1 MGALLTISNVLIIA
15 AVMAV
20 VGFFLGRGRAVGA
33 AGGDQRTLHSRPRQ
47 HGWHVALATF
57 VPAFVLLAVWAFL
70 SGLLAN
76 IYAEAIIADDEP
88 TVTLPAQER
97 DGLTEREIEIRE
109 EVRRGLLIT
118 NVKALAVAIDGYIA
132 NGAATEEEVAAWNAD
147 FAPLQERLQADGQY
161 VASQV
166 TRGMLRYAQQLRGFQ
181 STLGWVGPL
190 AGLILAV
197 AGFALSLLMVNRA
210 FRARVAVE
218 GWTLGFLVF
227 ASTMAILTT
236 IAILAALTLPSLTFF
251 REYGVFNFLFGLE
264 WAPAGDVAG
273 VPEGENGAYES
284 ALGFLPLIWGTLYIS
299 LVALL
304 VAVPLGLFAAIYLSE
319 FASKRFRAIIKPA
332 LEILAGVP
340 TIVYGIFA
348 LVTIGPFLQAV
359 VGSTIMPNTVSVVTA
374 GVVMGMML
382 VPFVSS
388 LSDDV
393 INAVPQAMRDGS
405 LGLGAT
411 PSETVTKVIL
421 PAALPGI
428 VGAVV
433 LAASR
438 AIGETMIVVL
448 AAGALS
454 NVTGLEANPFGA
466 VVTVTTRIV
475 AVLLG
480 EGSGFDSIDVLA
492 VFSLAF
498 TLFFITLG
506 LNLLA
511 QRIVAK
517 YREQYD

>member
-1 MGALLTISNVLIIA
+1 MSAFLTIPFVLLIVLVLA
-15 AVMAV
+15 S
-20 VGFFLGRGRAVGA
+20 VGYFLGRSRAKQSVNGEV
-33 AGGDQRTLHSRPRQ
+33 QRLHSLPAQ
-47 HGWHVALATF
+47 HGWHVALASAI
-57 VPAFVLLAVWAFL
+57 PAFVLLLIGSFAT
-70 SGLLAN
+70 GLASN
-76 IYAEAIIADDEP
+76 IYVASIIPADQPEIQVPLDMR
-88 TVTLPAQER
+88 AN
-97 DGLTEREIEIRE
+97 LTEREIEIRTE
-109 EVRRGLLIT
+109 GRRDLFIG
-118 NVKALAVAIDGYIA
+118 NVQNLAVAIDGYIA
-132 NGAATEEEVAAWNAD
+132 NGNATEEEVQGWSVD
-147 FAPLQERLQADGQY
+147 FAPLQERLRADGQ
-161 VASQV
+161 VVGTAV
-166 TRGMLRYAQQLRGFQ
+166 TPGALRFALQLRNFNDAVAVGLPAMALIISVIGFAI
-181 STLGWVGPL
+181 S
-190 AGLILAV
+190 LILIKPD
-197 AGFALSLLMVNRA
+197 
-210 FRARVAVE
+210 FRARLSVE
-218 GWTLGFLVF
+218 RWTGGFLFF
-227 ASTMAILTT
+227 AATMAILTT
-236 IAILAALTLPSLTFF
+236 IAILYALTAPSITFF
-251 REYGVFNFLFGLE
+251 TEYGFFNFLLGLE
-264 WAPAGDVAG
+264 WAPASDVVG
-273 VPEGENGAYES
+273 VPQGPDGEYES
-284 ALGFLPLIWGTLYIS
+284 ELGFLPLIWGTLYIA

-304 VAVPLGLFAAIYLSE
+304 VAVPLGLLAAIYLSE
-319 FASKRFRAIIKPA
+319 FAGKTVRAWVKPA

-348 LVTIGPFLQAV
+348 LVTIGPFLQSV

-393 INAVPQAMRDGS
+393 INAVPQSLRDGS

-411 PSETVTKVIL
+411 PSETVTNVIL

-428 VGAVV
+428 VGAIV

-454 NVTGLEANPFGA
+454 SVQGIEPNPFGA

-475 AVLLG
+475 AILTG
-480 EGSGFDSIDVLA
+480 EGSGFDSIDVVA
-492 VFSLAF
+492 TFGLAF

>member
-1 MGALLTISNVLIIA
+1 MSDILTIHTVMLLVVLLATIGYF
-15 AVMAV
+15 
-20 VGFFLGRGRAVGA
+20 VGSSRAKRSVG
-33 AGGDQRTLHSRPRQ
+33 GEVSRLHSLPKQ
-47 HGWHVALATF
+47 HGWHVTLASA
-57 VPAFVLLAVWAFL
+57 VPALLILILGSFL
-70 SGLLAN
+70 TGLASN
-76 IYAEAIIADDEP
+76 IYVASIVPADQAEIQ
-88 TVTLPAQER
+88 LPLDMRE
-97 DGLTEREIEIRE
+97 GLSEREIEIRTDG
-109 EVRRGLLIT
+109 RRDLFIGNIK
-118 NVKALAVAIDGYIA
+118 NLAVAIDGYIA
-132 NGAATEEEVAAWNAD
+132 NGNATEDEVRSWSAD
-147 FAPLQERLQADGQY
+147 FAPLQERLRADGQ
-161 VASQV
+161 VVGAAV
-166 TRGMLRYAQQLRGFQ
+166 TAGTLRFALQLRSFDA
-181 STLGWVGPL
+181 TLAAGVPLVALVVCIVGL
-190 AGLILAV
+190 VISVMLIKPE
-197 AGFALSLLMVNRA
+197 
-210 FRARVAVE
+210 FRARISVE
-218 GWTLGFLVF
+218 RWTGGFLMF
-227 ASTMAILTT
+227 ASSMAILTT
-236 IAILAALTLPSLTFF
+236 IAILYALTAPSVTFF
-251 REYGVFNFLFGLE
+251 AEYGFFDFLFGLE
-264 WAPAGDVAG
+264 WAPASDVVG
-273 VPEGENGAYES
+273 VPEGPDGEYES
-284 ALGFLPLIWGTLYIS
+284 ELGFLPLIWGTLYIA

-319 FASKRFRAIIKPA
+319 FASKSFRAWAKPA

-348 LVTIGPFLQAV
+348 LVTIGPFLQSV

-393 INAVPQAMRDGS
+393 INAVPQSLRDGS

-411 PSETVTKVIL
+411 PSETVTNVIL

-428 VGAVV
+428 VGAIV

-454 NVTGLEANPFGA
+454 SVQGIEPNPFGA

-475 AVLLG
+475 AILTG
-480 EGSGFDSIDVLA
+480 EGSGFDSIDVIA
-492 VFSLAF
+492 TFALAF

>member
-1 MGALLTISNVLIIA
+1 MPLTISISLVLALIA
-15 AVMAV
+15 LLAI
-20 VGFFLGRGRAVGA
+20 VGFFIGRARAISVANGVESS
-33 AGGDQRTLHSRPRQ
+33 LHSLPKQ
-47 HGWHVALATF
+47 HGMHVALAAS
-57 VPAFVLLAVWAFL
+57 VPALIFIILWSIGSGIASNSYTASIIDPNAPELQL
-70 SGLLAN
+70 S
-76 IYAEAIIADDEP
+76 AD
-88 TVTLPAQER
+88 VT
-97 DGLTEREIEIRE
+97 DGLPQDEID
-109 EVRRGLLIT
+109 VRLAAQRDLFVA
-118 NVKALAVAIDGYIA
+118 NVKGLAVAIDGYIA
-132 NGAATEEEVAAWNAD
+132 NGNATEAD
-147 FAPLQERLQADGQY
+147 VEGWRVDFTPLAQRLRDDGQIIG
-161 VASQV
+161 ANISQKMFE
-166 TRGMLRYAQQLRGFQ
+166 TALRLRGFNA
-181 STLGWVGPL
+181 TIELIGRLGAVFL
-190 AGLILAV
+190 AIGGFLYGLKLI
-197 AGFALSLLMVNRA
+197 NRD
-210 FRARVAVE
+210 FRARISVE
-218 GWTLGFLVF
+218 RWILAFLIF
-227 ASTMAILTT
+227 ASTIAILTT
-236 IAILAALTLPSLTFF
+236 VGILSAITFPTLAFF
-251 REYGVFNFLFGLE
+251 KEYGIFNFLFGME

-273 VPEGENGAYES
+273 APEGPDGSYVS
-284 ALGFLPLIWGTLYIS
+284 ALGFLPLIWGTLYIA

-304 VAVPLGLFAAIYLSE
+304 VAVPLGLSAAIYLSE
-319 FASKRFRAIIKPA
+319 FAPSALRATIKPA
-332 LEILAGVP
+332 LEILAGIP

-348 LVTIGPFLQAV
+348 LVTVGPFLQAV
-359 VGSTIMPNTVSVVTA
+359 VGSTIMPNTVSVLTA

-411 PSETVTKVIL
+411 PAETVTKVIL

-428 VGAVV
+428 VGAIV

-454 NVTGLEANPFGA
+454 SVTGLEPNPFGA

-475 AVLLG
+475 AVLTG

-492 VFSLAF
+492 VFALAF
-498 TLFFITLG
+498 TLFFVTLG

>member
-1 MGALLTISNVLIIA
+1 MADLLTLANVL
-15 AVMAV
+15 VCVTVLAV
-20 VGFFLGRGRAVGA
+20 VGFVLGRQRAISS
-33 AGGDQRTLHSRPRQ
+33 AGGDPRELHSLPVQ
-47 HGWHVALATF
+47 HGWHVALASF
-57 VPAFVLLAVWAFL
+57 APAVAFLLIWAFL
-70 SGLLAN
+70 AGLLAN
-76 IYAEAIIADDEP
+76 TYVSSNIPDDAPEVRLSEAQRSD
-88 TVTLPAQER
+88 
-97 DGLTEREIEIRE
+97 LTEREIEIQE
-109 EVRRGLLIT
+109 DGRRGLLVGHIQT
-118 NVKALAVAIDGYIA
+118 LAIAIDGYVASGAGTEDEIA
-132 NGAATEEEVAAWNAD
+132 NWDADATELHTLLREA
-147 FAPLQERLQADGQY
+147 GQ
-161 VASQV
+161 VVSVDV
-166 TRGMLRYAQQLRGFQ
+166 TPDMLSRAQDLRGVS
-181 STLGWVGPL
+181 STLAWSGPAPAL
-190 AGLILAV
+190 VMGLV
-197 AGFALSLLMVNRA
+197 GFALSYLKVGRA
-210 FRARVAVE
+210 FRARISVE
-218 GWTLGFLVF
+218 RWTLGFLVF
-227 ASTMAILTT
+227 ASSMAILTT
-236 IAILAALTLPSLTFF
+236 IGILAALTLPSLSFF
-251 REYGVFNFLFGLE
+251 REYGLFNFLFGLE

-273 VPEGENGAYES
+273 VPEGRDGGYES
-284 ALGFLPLIWGTLYIS
+284 ALGFLPLIWGTLYIA

-304 VAVPLGLFAAIYLSE
+304 VAVPLGLLAAIYLSE
-319 FASKRFRAIIKPA
+319 FASKNVRAFVKPA

-348 LVTIGPFLQAV
+348 LVAVGPFLQAV
-359 VGSTIMPNTVSVVTA
+359 VGSTIMPNTVSIVTA

-411 PSETVTKVIL
+411 PTETVTIVIL

-428 VGAVV
+428 VGAIV

-492 VFSLAF
+492 VFALAF

-517 YREQYD
+517 YREQYE

>member
-1 MGALLTISNVLIIA
+1 MGALLTFPVVLLIIA
-15 AVMAV
+15 VLAVA
-20 VGFFLGRGRAVGA
+20 GYLLGRSRASALA
-33 AGGDQRTLHSRPRQ
+33 AKAPRAMHSRPHQ
-47 HGWHVALATF
+47 HGWHVVFAT
-57 VPAFVLLAVWAFL
+57 VAPAFVFIMLWAFS
-70 SGLLAN
+70 SGIVSN
-76 IYAEAIIADDEP
+76 IYAESIIPDDLQD
-88 TVTLPAQER
+88 VQLPLQQRE
-97 DGLTEREIEIRE
+97 GLTEREIEIRE
-109 EVRRGLLIT
+109 EVLLT
-118 NVKALAVAIDGYIA
+118 QFVASVKGLAVAIDGYIA
-132 NGAATEEEVAAWNAD
+132 NGNATEAD
-147 FAPLQERLQADGQY
+147 VERWRADLAPLQDRLRADGQ
-161 VASQV
+161 VVGSSV
-166 TRGMLRYAQQLRGFQ
+166 TQGMLTVAQDLRRFNARMA
-181 STLGWVGPL
+181 TIGPL
-190 AGLILAV
+190 IALTLTIVGFVLA
-197 AGFALSLLMVNRA
+197 LRA
-210 FRARVAVE
+210 IAPEYRARTVVE
-218 GWTLGFLVF
+218 RWIVGFLIF

-236 IAILAALTLPSLTFF
+236 IAILSAITVPSITFF
-251 REYGVFNFLFGLE
+251 REYGFFNFLFGMA
-264 WAPAGDVAG
+264 WAPAGDVVG
-273 VPEGENGAYES
+273 IPEGRDGQYAS
-284 ALGFLPLIWGTLYIS
+284 LLGFLPLIWGTLYIS
-299 LVALL
+299 IVALL
-304 VAVPLGLFAAIYLSE
+304 VAVPLGLLAAVYLSE
-319 FASKRFRAIIKPA
+319 FASKWARAWVKPA

-348 LVTIGPFLQAV
+348 LITIGPFLQAV
-359 VGSTIMPNTVSVVTA
+359 VGATVMPNTVSVMTA

-411 PSETVTKVIL
+411 QAETVTKVIL

-454 NVTGLEANPFGA
+454 NVQGLEPNPFGA

-475 AVLLG
+475 AVLTG

-492 VFSLAF
+492 VFALAF

-511 QRIVAK
+511 QRMVAK

>member
-1 MGALLTISNVLIIA
+1 MPLTISISIVLIFIA
-15 AVMAV
+15 VLAV
-20 VGFFLGRGRAVGA
+20 VGFFLGRARALSVANGA
-33 AGGDQRTLHSRPRQ
+33 ESGLHSLPKQ
-47 HGWHVALATF
+47 HGWHVALSTA
-57 VPAFVLLAVWAFL
+57 VPAIILIALWSIG
-70 SGLLAN
+70 SGIASN
-76 IYAEAIIADDEP
+76 IYTDSIIDPNAPELQLSAS
-88 TVTLPAQER
+88 VT
-97 DGLTEREIEIRE
+97 DGLPEAEIE
-109 EVRRGLLIT
+109 VRLAAQRDLFVASIKGL
-118 NVKALAVAIDGYIA
+118 KAAVDGYIA
-132 NGAATEEEVAAWNAD
+132 NGNVTLADLERWRVD
-147 FAPLQERLQADGQY
+147 FAPLEARLREDGQIIA
-161 VASQV
+161 ASISQN
-166 TRGMLRYAQQLRGFQ
+166 MLDAALRLRSFD
-181 STLGWVGPL
+181 
-190 AGLILAV
+190 AAV
-197 AGFALSLLMVNRA
+197 ALTGRVATILLAIAGFLIGLKLITRD
-210 FRARVAVE
+210 FRARISVE
-218 GWTLGFLVF
+218 RWLLSFLIF
-227 ASTMAILTT
+227 ASTIAVMTTVGILSAITFPT
-236 IAILAALTLPSLTFF
+236 LAFF
-251 REYGVFNFLFGLE
+251 KEYGFFNFLFGME

-273 VPEGENGAYES
+273 RPEGADGSYIS
-284 ALGFLPLIWGTLYIS
+284 ALGFMPLIWGTLYIAF
-299 LVALL
+299 VALL
-304 VAVPLGLFAAIYLSE
+304 VAVPLGLSAAIYLSE
-319 FASKRFRAIIKPA
+319 FAPSRARALVKPA
-332 LEILAGVP
+332 LEILAGIP

-348 LVTIGPFLQAV
+348 LVTVGPFLQAV
-359 VGSTIMPNTVSVVTA
+359 VGSTIMPNTVSVITA

-411 PSETVTKVIL
+411 PAETVTKVIL

-428 VGAVV
+428 VGAIV

-454 NVTGLEANPFGA
+454 SVTGLEANPFGA

-492 VFSLAF
+492 VFALAF
-498 TLFFITLG
+498 TLFFVTLG

>member
-1 MGALLTISNVLIIA
+1 MAALLTPATALLI
-15 AVMAV
+15 V
-20 VGFFLGRGRAVGA
+20 VGLSILGFFLGRQRAIRA
-33 AGGDQRTLHSRPRQ
+33 ADGNVSTLHSRPRQ

-57 VPAFVLLAVWAFL
+57 VPAALVLALWSLL
-70 SGLLAN
+70 SGLAANLYTGSIIPDDLAILQPTEDELADMSEREVEIRVANRRTLFGAN
-76 IYAEAIIADDEP
+76 IQ
-88 TVTLPAQER
+88 TLAAT
-97 DGLTEREIEIRE
+97 L
-109 EVRRGLLIT
+109 
-118 NVKALAVAIDGYIA
+118 DGYIA
-132 NGAATEEEVAAWNAD
+132 DGTATPADLAAWQSD
-147 FAPLQERLQADGQY
+147 IQPLKDRLSDERQMISGAT
-161 VASQV
+161 SPE
-166 TRGMLRYAQQLRGFQ
+166 MLTAALQLRDFRAN
-181 STLGWVGPL
+181 TGWLGPL
-190 AGLILAV
+190 ISISLAV
-197 AGFALSLLMVNRA
+197 IGFVLSLRMVSHD
-210 FRARVAVE
+210 FRARLSVE
-218 GWTLGFLVF
+218 RWTMGFLIA
-227 ASTMAILTT
+227 ASTLAILTT
-236 IAILAALTLPSLTFF
+236 IAILAALVVPSMTFF
-251 REYGVFNFLFGLE
+251 REYGFNNFITGLT
-264 WAPAGDVAG
+264 WSPDGDVVG
-273 VPEGENGAYES
+273 VPEGENGAYS
-284 ALGFLPLIWGTLYIS
+284 SQLGFLPLIWGTLYIS

-304 VAVPLGLFAAIYLSE
+304 VAVPLGLMAAIYLSE
-319 FASKRFRAIIKPA
+319 FAGARFRAFAKPA

-348 LVTIGPFLQAV
+348 LVTVGPFLQAV

-393 INAVPQAMRDGS
+393 INAVPQSLRDGS

-411 PSETVTKVIL
+411 KSETVTKVIL

-428 VGAVV
+428 VGAIV

-454 NVTGLEANPFGA
+454 SVEGLEMNPFGA

-475 AVLLG
+475 AVLTG
-480 EGSGFDSIDVLA
+480 EGSGFDSIDVVA
-492 VFSLAF
+492 IFALAF
-498 TLFFITLG
+498 TLFFITLA

>member
-1 MGALLTISNVLIIA
+1 MVLLVIA
-15 AVMAV
+15 ALAV
-20 VGFFLGRGRAVGA
+20 AGFLLGRARSIAA
-33 AGGDQRTLHSRPRQ
+33 AGGDPRGLHSLPKQ
-47 HGWHVALATF
+47 HGWHVALAAF
-57 VPAFVLLAVWAFL
+57 VPGAVFLLLWIFL
-70 SGLLAN
+70 SGLISN
-76 IYAEAIIADDEP
+76 IYATSIVSAD
-88 TVTLPAQER
+88 LPELRLPLDQRE
-97 DGLTEREIEIRE
+97 GLSAREIEIRE
-109 EVRRGLLIT
+109 AGRRDLFVA
-118 NVKALAVAIDGYIA
+118 NVKALATAIEGYVTTG
-132 NGAATEEEVAAWNAD
+132 NATEAEVADWRAE
-147 FAPLQERLQADGQY
+147 FVPLQERLRDAGQ
-161 VASQV
+161 VVSAPV
-166 TRGMLRYAQQLRGFQ
+166 TQNALDAARMLRNFNTTMAW
-181 STLGWVGPL
+181 LGPAIALGM
-190 AGLILAV
+190 AV
-197 AGFALSLLMVNRA
+197 AGFVLASLRIGPQ
-210 FRARVAVE
+210 FRARNTVE
-218 GWTLGFLVF
+218 RWVQGFLVF
-227 ASTMAILTT
+227 ASTMAVLTT
-236 IAILAALTLPSLTFF
+236 IAILAAITVPSFTFF
-251 REYGVFNFLFGLE
+251 REYGVLDFLFGLE

-273 VPEGENGAYES
+273 VPGGPDGGYAS

-299 LVALL
+299 VVALL

-319 FASKRFRAIIKPA
+319 FASSAVRSWVKPA

-348 LVTIGPFLQAV
+348 LVTVGPFLQSV

-374 GVVMGMML
+374 GTVMGMML

-393 INAVPQAMRDGS
+393 INAVPQSLRDGS

-428 VGAVV
+428 VGAIV

-454 NVTGLEANPFGA
+454 NVTGLEPNPFGA

-475 AVLLG
+475 AVLTG

-492 VFSLAF
+492 VFALAF
-498 TLFFITLG
+498 TLFFITLS

-511 QRIVAK
+511 QHIVAK

>member
-1 MGALLTISNVLIIA
+1 MSAILSGPAVLLVALVLA
-15 AVMAV
+15 A
-20 VGFFLGRGRAVGA
+20 VGFFLGRSRAIA
-33 AGGDQRTLHSRPRQ
+33 SSGGDQRRLHSLPKQ

-57 VPAFVLLAVWAFL
+57 VPAVIFIMLWTFFAGLASNV
-70 SGLLAN
+70 
-76 IYAEAIIADDEP
+76 YVETIIPGDQPE
-88 TVTLPAQER
+88 VRLPLDQR
-97 DGLTEREIEIRE
+97 GDLTEREIEIRE
-109 EVRRGLLIT
+109 AGRRDLFIA
-118 NVKALAVAIDGYIA
+118 NVKTLAVAIRGYID
-132 NGAATEEEVAAWNAD
+132 NGNATFEDVETWRAD
-147 FAPLQERLQADGQY
+147 LAPLQERLRADGQ
-161 VASQV
+161 VVGATV
-166 TRGMLRYAQQLRGFQ
+166 TQGMLTLARDLIRFDRTMGWLGPTIALAMIAIGF
-181 STLGWVGPL
+181 L
-190 AGLILAV
+190 ASLAV
-197 AGFALSLLMVNRA
+197 ISRD
-210 FRARVAVE
+210 FRARISVE
-218 GWTLGFLVF
+218 RWVRGFLVF

-236 IAILAALTLPSLTFF
+236 VAILYALTAPSLRFF
-251 REYGVFNFLFGLE
+251 SEYGFFNFLFGLE
-264 WAPAGDVAG
+264 WAPAGDVVG
-273 VPEGENGAYES
+273 VPEGPDGQYES

-304 VAVPLGLFAAIYLSE
+304 VSVPLGLFAAIYLSE
-319 FASKRFRAIIKPA
+319 FATKRVRSLVKPA

-359 VGSTIMPNTVSVVTA
+359 VGSTIMPNTVSVMTA

-428 VGAVV
+428 VGAIV

-454 NVTGLEANPFGA
+454 NVTGLEPNPFGA

-475 AVLLG
+475 AVLTG

-492 VFSLAF
+492 IFALAF

-517 YREQYD
+517 YREQYE

>member
-1 MGALLTISNVLIIA
+1 MGALLTTPTVLLIA
-15 AVMAV
+15 LVLAIL
-20 VGFFLGRGRAVGA
+20 GFFLGRARALGA
-33 AGGDQRTLHSRPRQ
+33 AGDHQRSLHSRPKQ
-47 HGWHVALATF
+47 HGWHVVLATF
-57 VPAFVLLAVWAFL
+57 VPAFVLLVVWTFL
-70 SGLLAN
+70 SGLAAN
-76 IYAEAIIADDEP
+76 LYVEAIIPDDEP
-88 TVTLPAQER
+88 DVRLPASQAA
-97 DGLTEREIEIRE
+97 DLTEREIEIRE
-109 EVRRGLLIT
+109 EVRLGLLIT
-118 NVKALAVAIDGYIA
+118 NTKALATAIDGYIEG
-132 NGAATEEEVAAWNAD
+132 GAATEDDVAGWNAD

-166 TRGMLRYAQQLRGFQ
+166 TRSMLRYAQDLRSFRN
-181 STLGWVGPL
+181 TLAWSGPL
-190 AGLILAV
+190 IALVLAV
-197 AGFALSLLMVNRA
+197 GGFALSLLLINKD
-210 FRARVAVE
+210 FRARIAVE
-218 GWTLGFLVF
+218 GWTKGFLVF

-236 IAILAALTLPSLTFF
+236 IGILAALILPSLTFF
-251 REYGVFNFLFGLE
+251 REYGFLQFLFGLE

-273 VPEGENGAYES
+273 VPDGHDGEYES

-319 FASKRFRAIIKPA
+319 FATKRFRAFAKPA

-359 VGSTIMPNTVSVVTA
+359 VGSTIMPNTVSIMTA

-454 NVTGLEANPFGA
+454 NVTGLEPNPFGA

>member
-1 MGALLTISNVLIIA
+1 MSAILNIPTVLLIVIVLAIL
-15 AVMAV
+15 
-20 VGFFLGRGRAVGA
+20 GYFLGRRRAIA
-33 AGGDQRTLHSRPRQ
+33 AADGHQSALHSLPRQ
-47 HGWHVALATF
+47 HGWHVVLATA
-57 VPAFVLLAVWAFL
+57 VPSIVVLILWAFF
-70 SGLLAN
+70 SGLASN
-76 IYAEAIIADDEP
+76 IYAAAIVPDDQPEIQVP
-88 TVTLPAQER
+88 LDARE
-97 DGLTEREIEIRE
+97 GLTEREIEIR
-109 EVRRGLLIT
+109 VDGSKDLFVSNVQGLAT
-118 NVKALAVAIDGYIA
+118 AIDGFVA
-132 NGAATEEEVAAWNAD
+132 SGSGTEDEVRSWNAD
-147 FAPLQERLQADGQY
+147 LAPLQERLRAAGQ
-161 VASQV
+161 VVGNSV
-166 TRGMLRYAQQLRGFQ
+166 TQGTLKYALQLRDFNRTMGL
-181 STLGWVGPL
+181 TGPAIALLL
-190 AGLILAV
+190 AF
-197 AGFALSLLMVNRA
+197 AGFVAALTMINRD
-210 FRARVAVE
+210 FRARIAVE
-218 GWTLGFLVF
+218 RWVMGFLIF
-227 ASTMAILTT
+227 ASTMAVLTT
-236 IAILAALTLPSLTFF
+236 VAILYALTAPSFTFF
-251 REYGVFNFLFGLE
+251 REYGVFDFLFGLE
-264 WAPAGDVAG
+264 WGPRGDVVG
-273 VPEGENGAYES
+273 VPEGHDGEYNS

-304 VAVPLGLFAAIYLSE
+304 VAVPIGLLAAIYLSE
-319 FASKRFRAIIKPA
+319 FATPRARGLIKPA

-348 LVTIGPFLQAV
+348 LLTIGPFLQAV
-359 VGSTIMPNTVSVVTA
+359 VGSTIMPNTVSVMTA
-374 GVVMGMML
+374 GTVMGMML

-428 VGAVV
+428 VGAIV

-454 NVTGLEANPFGA
+454 DVTGLEPNPFGA

-475 AVLLG
+475 AVLTG

-492 VFSLAF
+492 IFALAF

>member
-1 MGALLTISNVLIIA
+1 MPLTISISVVLTII
-15 AVMAV
+15 VILAV
-20 VGFFLGRGRAVGA
+20 VGFFLGRARAISVAQGAEVG
-33 AGGDQRTLHSRPRQ
+33 LHSLPKT
-47 HGWHVALATF
+47 HGWHVALWAAI
-57 VPAFVLLAVWAFL
+57 PALVLMSLWAVG
-70 SGLLAN
+70 SGVASN
-76 IYAEAIIADDEP
+76 MYAHAIIDPDAAELQIP
-88 TVTLPAQER
+88 ASVAEGLPQE
-97 DGLTEREIEIRE
+97 EIEVRLSAQRE
-109 EVRRGLLIT
+109 LFVASVKGL
-118 NVKALAVAIDGYIA
+118 AGAIDGFIA
-132 NGAATEEEVAAWNAD
+132 NGRATEDEIDSWRVD
-147 FAPLQERLQADGQY
+147 FAPLEQRLREDGQIIS
-161 VASQV
+161 ASISQK
-166 TRGMLRYAQQLRGFQ
+166 MLTTALRLRSFDN
-181 STLGWVGPL
+181 TVELLGRILTIAL
-190 AGLILAV
+190 AIGCFAIALRLI
-197 AGFALSLLMVNRA
+197 SRE
-210 FRARVAVE
+210 FRARLSVE
-218 GWTLGFLVF
+218 RWILTFLIF

-236 IAILAALTLPSLTFF
+236 IGILSAITFPNF
-251 REYGVFNFLFGLE
+251 AFFKEYGFFNFLFGLE

-273 VPEGENGAYES
+273 DPDGADGSYNS
-284 ALGFLPLIWGTLYIS
+284 ALGFLPLIWGTLYIAF
-299 LVALL
+299 VALL
-304 VAVPLGLFAAIYLSE
+304 VAVPLGLSAAIYLSE
-319 FASKRFRAIIKPA
+319 FAPSALRTVIKPA
-332 LEILAGVP
+332 LEILAGIP

-348 LVTIGPFLQAV
+348 LVTVGPFLQAV

-393 INAVPQAMRDGS
+393 INAVPQSMRDGS

-411 PSETVTKVIL
+411 PAETVIKVIL

-428 VGAVV
+428 VGAIV

-454 NVTGLEANPFGA
+454 SVTGLEPNPFGA

-475 AVLLG
+475 AVLTG

-492 VFSLAF
+492 VFALAF
-498 TLFFITLG
+498 TLFFVTLA

>member
-1 MGALLTISNVLIIA
+1 MGDVVTFPAVLLIIA
-15 AVMAV
+15 LLSV
-20 VGFFLGRGRAVGA
+20 VGYILGRRRAEA
-33 AGGDQRTLHSRPRQ
+33 ARSAQSRPMHSLPNQ
-47 HGWHVALATF
+47 HGWHVALATA
-57 VPAFVLLAVWAFL
+57 VPALIFIMAWGFGSGVVSNSYLLASIPDDLQDVRLPLAQRGEMTEAEIDVREDVLRAQFADRARSL
-70 SGLLAN
+70 SN
-76 IYAEAIIADDEP
+76 AI
-88 TVTLPAQER
+88 
-97 DGLTEREIEIRE
+97 G
-109 EVRRGLLIT
+109 
-118 NVKALAVAIDGYIA
+118 NYIA
-132 NGAATEEEVAAWNAD
+132 NGNATEADVARWRAD
-147 FAPLQERLQADGQY
+147 LAPLQERLRADGQVVGTTVTPGMFA
-161 VASQV
+161 VAQD
-166 TRGMLRYAQQLRGFQ
+166 LRRFDARIAMI
-181 STLGWVGPL
+181 GPL
-190 AGLILAV
+190 VALALTV
-197 AGFALSLLMVNRA
+197 AGFLLSLRVITA
-210 FRARVAVE
+210 EYRARITVE
-218 GWTLGFLVF
+218 RWILGFLAF

-236 IAILAALTLPSLTFF
+236 IAILSAITLPSVNFF
-251 REYGVFNFLFGLE
+251 REYGFFNFLLGLE
-264 WAPAGDVAG
+264 WAPSGDVVG
-273 VPEGENGAYES
+273 VPEGRDGEYES
-284 ALGFLPLIWGTLYIS
+284 ALGFLPLIWGTLYIAV
-299 LVALL
+299 VALL
-304 VAVPLGLFAAIYLSE
+304 VAVPLGLLAAVYLSE
-319 FASKRFRAIIKPA
+319 FSSKRLRAWVKPA

-348 LVTIGPFLQAV
+348 LITIGPFLQAV
-359 VGSTIMPNTVSVVTA
+359 VGATVMPNTVSVMTA

-411 PSETVTKVIL
+411 QAETVTKVIL

-454 NVTGLEANPFGA
+454 NVQGLEPNPFGA

-475 AVLLG
+475 AVLTG

-492 VFSLAF
+492 VFALAF

-506 LNLLA
+506 LNLVA
-511 QRIVAK
+511 QRMVAK

>member
-1 MGALLTISNVLIIA
+1 MGALLTTSNVLILALVLAGI
-15 AVMAV
+15 
-20 VGFFLGRGRAVGA
+20 GFILGRSRALASV
-33 AGGDQRTLHSRPRQ
+33 GGDQRSLHSRPKQ
-47 HGWHVALATF
+47 HGWHVALAAF
-57 VPAFVLLAVWAFL
+57 VPPFVLLVIWAFG
-70 SGLLAN
+70 SGLAAN
-76 IYAEAIIADDEP
+76 IYADAIVPSDAPE
-88 TVTLPAQER
+88 VLLPAADREGLSEQEV
-97 DGLTEREIEIRE
+97 EIRE
-109 EVRRGLLIT
+109 GVRLGLVIT
-118 NVKALAVAIDGYIA
+118 HVKSLAAAIDGFVA
-132 NGAATEEEVAAWNAD
+132 GGATEDDVAALGAD
-147 FAPLQERLQADGQY
+147 VTELQAQLEADGQFL
-161 VASQV
+161 ATDLTDS
-166 TRGMLRYAQQLRGFQ
+166 LLDYAQDLRSFRT
-181 STLGWVGPL
+181 TLAWVGPAL
-190 AGLILAV
+190 ALILSV
-197 AGFALSLLMVNRA
+197 AGFVAALFLIGRD
-210 FRARVAVE
+210 FRARMAVE
-218 GWTLGFLVF
+218 GWTQGFLVF

-236 IAILAALTLPSLTFF
+236 IAILGALLLPSLTFF
-251 REYGVFNFLFGLE
+251 REYGFFQFLFGLE
-264 WAPAGDVAG
+264 WAPAGDVVG
-273 VPEGENGAYES
+273 VPEGHDGEYES

-319 FASKRFRAIIKPA
+319 FASARFRSLAKPA

-359 VGSTIMPNTVSVVTA
+359 VGSTVMPNTVSIMTA

>member
-1 MGALLTISNVLIIA
+1 MSALLTLPTALLIVFILA
-15 AVMAV
+15 AV
-20 VGFFLGRGRAVGA
+20 GFVLGRKRAISA
-33 AGGDQRTLHSRPRQ
+33 AGGDQSSLHSLPKQ
-47 HGWHVALATF
+47 HGWHVALATAA
-57 VPAFVLLAVWAFL
+57 PAFVLIIFWSFF
-70 SGLLAN
+70 SGLVSN
-76 IYAEAIIADDEP
+76 IYVEAIVPDDQPELR
-88 TVTLPAQER
+88 LPLDQRE
-97 DGLTEREIEIRE
+97 GLSDREIEIRIE
-109 EVRRGLLIT
+109 GRRDLFIA
-118 NVKALAVAIDGYIA
+118 NVKSLAVAIDGYIA
-132 NGAATEEEVAAWNAD
+132 NGNATEAEVGNWRAD
-147 FAPLQERLQADGQY
+147 LAPLQERLRADGQ
-161 VASQV
+161 VVGASV
-166 TRGMLRYAQQLRGFQ
+166 TQGALTHALSLRSFNRG
-181 STLGWVGPL
+181 
-190 AGLILAV
+190 LAV
-197 AGFALSLLMVNRA
+197 TGPALAIALSVIGFALSLALIKRD
-210 FRARVAVE
+210 FRARIAVE
-218 GWTLGFLVF
+218 GWARGFLVF

-236 IAILAALTLPSLTFF
+236 VAILYALTAPSLTFF

-273 VPEGENGAYES
+273 VPEGHDGEYES
-284 ALGFLPLIWGTLYIS
+284 ALGFLPLIWGTLYIA

-304 VAVPLGLFAAIYLSE
+304 VSVPLGLFAAIYLSE
-319 FASKRFRAIIKPA
+319 FASKRVRAWVKPA

-359 VGSTIMPNTVSVVTA
+359 VGSTVMPNTVSVVTA
-374 GVVMGMML
+374 GTVMGMML

-411 PSETVTKVIL
+411 PSETVLQVIL

-428 VGAVV
+428 VGAIV

-454 NVTGLEANPFGA
+454 NVTGLEPNPFGA

-475 AVLLG
+475 AVLTG

-492 VFSLAF
+492 VFALAF

-511 QRIVAK
+511 QRMVAK

>member
-1 MGALLTISNVLIIA
+1 MGAVLTFPLVLLIVTAL
-15 AVMAV
+15 AVA
-20 VGFFLGRGRAVGA
+20 GYLLGRGRAARIA
-33 AGGDQRTLHSRPRQ
+33 AAAPRTLHSRPNQ
-47 HGWHVALATF
+47 HGWQVVFATAAPALIF
-57 VPAFVLLAVWAFL
+57 IMVWAFG
-70 SGLLAN
+70 SGVVSN
-76 IYAEAIIADDEP
+76 IYVGSAIPDDLVDVQVPFQQRE
-88 TVTLPAQER
+88 
-97 DGLTEREIEIRE
+97 GLTEREIEIRE
-109 EVRRGLLIT
+109 EVLRT
-118 NVKALAVAIDGYIA
+118 QFVASVKGLAVAIDGYIA
-132 NGAATEEEVAAWNAD
+132 NGNATETDVARWRAD
-147 FAPLQERLQADGQY
+147 LAPLQERLRADGQ
-161 VASQV
+161 VVGASITQ
-166 TRGMLRYAQQLRGFQ
+166 GMLTVAQDLRAFNQAIATIGPIAALVLALIGF
-181 STLGWVGPL
+181 G
-190 AGLILAV
+190 
-197 AGFALSLLMVNRA
+197 LSLRA
-210 FRARVAVE
+210 ISAEFRARIAVE
-218 GWTLGFLVF
+218 RWVLGFLVF

-236 IAILAALTLPSLTFF
+236 IAILSAITVPSITFF
-251 REYGVFNFLFGLE
+251 REYGLFNFLFGMA
-264 WAPAGDVAG
+264 WAPAGDVVG
-273 VPEGENGAYES
+273 IPEGRDGAYES
-284 ALGFLPLIWGTLYIS
+284 VLGFLPLIWGTLYIS

-304 VAVPLGLFAAIYLSE
+304 VAVPLGLLAAVYLSE
-319 FASKRFRAIIKPA
+319 FSSKWVRSWVKPA

-348 LVTIGPFLQAV
+348 LITIGPFLQAV
-359 VGSTIMPNTVSVVTA
+359 VGATVMPNTVSVMTA

-411 PSETVTKVIL
+411 QAETVTKVIL

-454 NVTGLEANPFGA
+454 NVQGLEPNPFGA

-475 AVLLG
+475 AVLTG

-492 VFSLAF
+492 VFALAF

-506 LNLLA
+506 LNLIA
-511 QRIVAK
+511 QRMVAK

>member
-1 MGALLTISNVLIIA
+1 MGALLTTPTVLII
-15 AVMAV
+15 VTILAV
-20 VGFFLGRGRAVGA
+20 VGFYLGRGRALA
-33 AGGDQRTLHSRPRQ
+33 AAEDQRDLHSLPKQ
-47 HGWHVALATF
+47 HGWHVALATI
-57 VPAFVLLAVWAFL
+57 VLPVVFLLFWAFL
-70 SGLLAN
+70 SGLFSNFYVA
-76 IYAEAIIADDEP
+76 AIIPDDQAEVLVP
-88 TVTLPAQER
+88 FEQRAEMS
-97 DGLTEREIEIRE
+97 EREIEVRE
-109 EVRRGLLIT
+109 DGRRGLFIA
-118 NVKALAVAIDGYIA
+118 NVQALAIAIDGYIE
-132 NGAATEEEVAAWNAD
+132 NGNVTEAEAADWNAH
-147 FAPLQERLQADGQY
+147 FLPLQERLRADGQ
-161 VASQV
+161 VVGSVV
-166 TRGMLRYAQQLRGFQ
+166 TPGMLSLAQDLRSFKR
-181 STLGWVGPL
+181 TIAIAGPL
-190 AGLILAV
+190 IALAMGV
-197 AGFALSLLMVNRA
+197 IGFVLALLVIGRD
-210 FRARVAVE
+210 FRARVSVE
-218 GWTLGFLVF
+218 RWTMAFLVF

-236 IAILAALTLPSLTFF
+236 ISILAAITLPSLSFF
-251 REYGVFNFLFGLE
+251 REYGLFNFLFGLE

-273 VPEGENGAYES
+273 VPEGANGDYES
-284 ALGFLPLIWGTLYIS
+284 ALGFLPLIWGTLYIA

-304 VAVPLGLFAAIYLSE
+304 VAVPLGLLAAIYLSE
-319 FASKRFRAIIKPA
+319 FASKPVRGFVKPA

-348 LVTIGPFLQAV
+348 LVTVGPFLQAV

-374 GVVMGMML
+374 GAVMGMML

-411 PSETVTKVIL
+411 PTETVTIVIL

-428 VGAVV
+428 VGAIV

-492 VFSLAF
+492 VFALAF

-511 QRIVAK
+511 QRLVSK
-517 YREQYD
+517 YREQYE

>member
-1 MGALLTISNVLIIA
+1 MAPALTFPMVLLFTALLA
-15 AVMAV
+15 AT
-20 VGFFLGRGRAVGA
+20 GFFLGRRRAMA
-33 AGGDQRTLHSRPRQ
+33 ADTSRKTPIHSRPIQ
-47 HGWHVALATF
+47 HGWHVVLAT
-57 VPAFVLLAVWAFL
+57 VIPALVFSMLWAF
-70 SGLLAN
+70 STGIFSN
-76 IYAEAIIADDEP
+76 IYVESAIPDDLAD
-88 TVTLPAQER
+88 VRLPQEQR
-97 DGLTEREIEIRE
+97 ELLTEPEIDIRE
-109 EVRRGLLIT
+109 GVLRT
-118 NVKALAVAIDGYIA
+118 QFVASVKTLADAIDRHVEG
-132 NGAATEEEVAAWNAD
+132 GAATNAD
-147 FAPLQERLQADGQY
+147 ILGWQDDPAAAQAALQADGRL
-161 VASQV
+161 VSN
-166 TRGMLRYAQQLRGFQ
+166 TLTPGMLSVAQDLRRFEARLATIGPIVALLLALGGFFV
-181 STLGWVGPL
+181 SLR
-190 AGLILAV
+190 AV
-197 AGFALSLLMVNRA
+197 SGT
-210 FRARVAVE
+210 FRARIAVE
-218 GWTLGFLVF
+218 RWIIGFLAF
-227 ASTMAILTT
+227 AASMSILVT
-236 IAILAALTLPSLTFF
+236 IAILASITVPSLNFF

-273 VPEGENGAYES
+273 VPRGENGQYES
-284 ALGFLPLIWGTLYIS
+284 ELGFVPLIWGTLYIA

-304 VAVPLGLFAAIYLSE
+304 VAVPLGLLSAVYLSE
-319 FASKRFRAIIKPA
+319 FASKAFRSWAKPA

-348 LVTIGPFLQAV
+348 LITIGPFLQAV
-359 VGSTIMPNTVSVVTA
+359 VGATIMPNTVSVMTA
-374 GVVMGMML
+374 GTVMGMML

-393 INAVPQAMRDGS
+393 INAVPQSLRDGS

-411 PSETVTKVIL
+411 QAETVTQVIL

-454 NVTGLEANPFGA
+454 NVEGIEPNPFGA

-475 AVLLG
+475 AVLTG

-492 VFSLAF
+492 VFALAF

>member
-1 MGALLTISNVLIIA
+1 MSELLTIPNVLLLVLILA
-15 AVMAV
+15 T
-20 VGFFLGRGRAVGA
+20 VGYFLGRSRARRSVD
-33 AGGDQRTLHSRPRQ
+33 GDVARLHSLPKQ
-47 HGWHVALATF
+47 HGWHVALATAA
-57 VPAFVLLAVWAFL
+57 PALVILLIGAFL
-70 SGLLAN
+70 TGLASN
-76 IYAEAIIADDEP
+76 IYIDAIIPDDQPEIQVP
-88 TVTLPAQER
+88 IDQRAN
-97 DGLTEREIEIRE
+97 LTEREIEIRTE
-109 EVRRGLLIT
+109 GRRDLFVSSIQGLAT
-118 NVKALAVAIDGYIA
+118 AIDGYIA
-132 NGAATEEEVAAWNAD
+132 NGNATEEDVAAWQAD
-147 FAPLQERLQADGQY
+147 FAPLQERLRADGQ
-161 VASQV
+161 VVGSAV
-166 TRGMLRYAQQLRGFQ
+166 TRGTLAFALQLRDFNQ
-181 STLGWVGPL
+181 MLSI
-190 AGLILAV
+190 GLPAV
-197 AGFALSLLMVNRA
+197 ALLVSVIGFFAALALIKPE
-210 FRARVAVE
+210 FRARISVE
-218 GWTLGFLVF
+218 RWTGGFLFF
-227 ASTMAILTT
+227 AATMAILTT
-236 IAILAALTLPSLTFF
+236 IAILYALTAPSLTFF

-264 WAPAGDVAG
+264 WAPASDVVG
-273 VPEGENGAYES
+273 VPQGDNGEYES
-284 ALGFLPLIWGTLYIS
+284 ELGFLPLIWGTLYIAV
-299 LVALL
+299 VALL

-319 FASKRFRAIIKPA
+319 FANKHVRAWVKPA

-393 INAVPQAMRDGS
+393 INAVPQSLRDGS

-411 PSETVTKVIL
+411 PSETVTQVIL

-438 AIGETMIVVL
+438 AVGETMIVVL

-454 NVTGLEANPFGA
+454 SVQGIEPNPFGA

-475 AVLLG
+475 AILTG
-480 EGSGFDSIDVLA
+480 EGSGFDSIDVVA
-492 VFSLAF
+492 TFALAF

>member
-1 MGALLTISNVLIIA
+1 MSALLTTSNVLMIA
-15 AVMAV
+15 GLLAV
-20 VGFFLGRGRAVGA
+20 VGFLIGRSRALGAVD
-33 AGGDQRTLHSRPRQ
+33 GDQRALHSRPKQ

-57 VPAFVLLAVWAFL
+57 VPAFALLVVWAFL
-70 SGLLAN
+70 SGLFAN
-76 IYAEAIIADDEP
+76 IYAEAIIPEDEP
-88 TVTLPAQER
+88 EVQLPASMR
-97 DGLTEREIEIRE
+97 GDLTEREIEIRE
-109 EVRRGLLIT
+109 EVRLGLLIN
-118 NVKALAVAIDGYIA
+118 NVKALATAIDGYIEG
-132 NGAATEEEVAAWNAD
+132 GAATEEEVAAWNAD
-147 FAPLQERLQADGQY
+147 FVPLQERLQADGQS

-166 TRGMLRYAQQLRGFQ
+166 TRGMLRYALELRDFRN
-181 STLGWVGPL
+181 TLGWAGPL
-190 AGLILAV
+190 AGLVLVIG
-197 AGFALSLLMVNRA
+197 GFVGSLLLVGRD
-210 FRARVAVE
+210 FRARVWVE
-218 GWTLGFLVF
+218 GWTLGFLIF
-227 ASTMAILTT
+227 ASTAAILTT
-236 IAILAALTLPSLTFF
+236 IGILAALIFPSLTFF
-251 REYGVFNFLFGLE
+251 TEYGFFNFLFGLE

-273 VPEGENGAYES
+273 VPEGRDGAYNS
-284 ALGFLPLIWGTLYIS
+284 ALGFLPLIWGTLYIA

-304 VAVPLGLFAAIYLSE
+304 VSVPLGLFAAIYLSE
-319 FASKRFRAIIKPA
+319 FAPSWFRSVAKPA

-359 VGSTIMPNTVSVVTA
+359 VGATIMPNTVSIMTA

-393 INAVPQAMRDGS
+393 INAVPQSLRDGS

-454 NVTGLEANPFGA
+454 NVTGLEPNPFGA